1 MMILPDIEI
10 ICHLYPSKEVEWHL
24 ELEVNLWTK
33 YHTILKTIIENIKKS
48 EGISDENDE
57 GLKCHYCSDGG
68 IMSQIH
74 YIKCPAWG
82 HLREGLN
89 LTRIEDMVT
98 FFTKLMEELD
108 KKWEIRV
115 WASYAS
121 GWTAGR

>member
-1 MMILPDIEI
+1 MAFRVRSQL
-10 ICHLYPSKEVEWHL
+10 
-24 ELEVNLWTK
+24 VNK
-33 YHTILKTIIENIKKS
+33 IPYNFKNNYRKHKDS

-74 YIKCPAWG
+74 CIKCPAWG

-108 KKWEIRV
+108 KK
-115 WASYAS
+115 
-121 GWTAGR
+121 